1 MASKLI
7 IGYDG
12 TPQGD
17 DAVALGRLLAQAL
30 GYRAVLAT
38 VVPFGPGLAG
48 RADEKVLADARQRLE
63 QVAEERMGGADVEID
78 LVANRSPAR
87 GLYLLATEHSAGAIV
102 VGSTHKGAVGRV
114 VRGSV
119 GENLLNGAPCAV
131 AVAPRG
137 YGAEEEHRLLRLGVG
152 YDGTEES
159 RAALAA
165 AISLAERFHAR
176 LAITAVAEPA
186 PMGYGAALA
195 VMSAG
200 DWEAYEVEAKQTV
213 LDEALEA
220 VPADLPVEGR
230 IRRGSA
236 VRELVE
242 ASSELD
248 LLLLGSRGYGP
259 VRRVVLGSTAAGV
272 VDAAHC
278 PVMVL
283 ARGAGADPLGLAPA
297 TETEE

>member
-1 MASKLI
+1 MSGKLI

-17 DAVALGRLLAQAL
+17 DALALGRLLAQSL
-30 GYRAVLAT
+30 GYDAVLVT

-48 RADEKVLADARQRLE
+48 RPDEKVLADARERLE
-63 QVAEERMGGADVEID
+63 RVAGERMGGVGVEID
-78 LVANRSPAR
+78 LAANRSPAR
-87 GLYLLATEHSAGAIV
+87 GLYLLATAHRAQVIV
-102 VGSTHKGAVGRV
+102 VGSTHRGPIGRV

-119 GENLLNGAPCAV
+119 GDNLLNGAPCAV

-137 YGAEEEHRLLRLGVG
+137 YGASEDRRLLRVGVG
-152 YDGTEES
+152 YDGSEES
-159 RAALAA
+159 RAALAS

-176 LAITAVAEPA
+176 LAITTVAEPA
-186 PMGYGAALA
+186 PMGYGAAVA

-200 DWEAYEVEAKQTV
+200 DWEAYELEAKEK
-213 LDEALEA
+213 LLAEALEA
-220 VPADLPVEGR
+220 VPPELPVDGQV
-230 IRRGSA
+230 RRGSA
-236 VRELVE
+236 IRELVD
-242 ASSELD
+242 ASRDLD

-259 VRRVVLGSTAAGV
+259 VRRTVLGSTAAGV

-278 PVMVL
+278 PVLVL

-297 TETEE
+297 TEREE

>member
-1 MASKLI
+1 VASKLI

>member
-1 MASKLI
+1 MSSKLI
-7 IGYDG
+7 IGFDG

-17 DAVALGRLLAQAL
+17 DAVALGRLLAQSL
-30 GYRAVLAT
+30 GYRAVLTT
-38 VVPFGPGLAG
+38 VVPSGPGIAG
-48 RADEKVLADARQRLE
+48 GPKEKVLADARERLE
-63 QVAEERMGGADVEID
+63 RVAAERMGGTGVEID
-78 LVANRSPAR
+78 VVANRSPAR
-87 GLYLLATEHSAGAIV
+87 GLYLLAAEHKAGAIV
-102 VGSTHKGAVGRV
+102 VGSTHKGPLGRV

-119 GENLLNGAPCAV
+119 GDNLLNGAPCAV

-137 YGAEEEHRLLRLGVG
+137 YAAEEEHRLLRLGVA
-152 YDGTEES
+152 YDGSDES
-159 RAALAA
+159 RAALQA
-165 AISLAERFHAR
+165 AIALAERFHAR
-176 LAITAVAEPA
+176 LAITTVAEPA

-195 VMSAG
+195 VISAG
-200 DWEAYEVEAKQTV
+200 DWEAFEVESKETV
-213 LDEALEA
+213 LNEALEA
-220 VPADLPVEGR
+220 VPPNLPVDGR

-236 VRELVE
+236 IRELVE

-248 LLLLGSRGYGP
+248 LLVLGSRGYGP

-297 TETEE
+297 TEREE

>member
-165 AISLAERFHAR
+165 AISLVERFHAR